1 MSLLAGV
8 RLESDPNQIVDKL
21 EKTLFSDSL
30 YAAPISLKV
39 HISANALLF
48 TYYIVIITFLYS
60 FNFLHIF
67 ASFHERR
74 HCFAVECTQFRCFF
88 CIL

>member
-8 RLESDPNQIVDKL
+8 RLESDPDQIVDKL
-21 EKTLFSDSL
+21 EQTLFSDSL
-30 YAAPISLKV
+30 YAGPISLKV
-39 HISANALLF
+39 DISVNVLLL

-67 ASFHERR
+67 ASFHE
-74 HCFAVECTQFRCFF
+74 
-88 CIL
+88 